1 MHSFR
6 VGPGK
11 DFTEAQKRNIIQENM
26 KMNKEVVKSDLSE
39 KVLVK
44 PSKS

>member
-11 DFTEAQKRNIIQENM
+11 DFTEAQKKKYNTRKHEN
-26 KMNKEVVKSDLSE
+26 E
-39 KVLVK
+39 
-44 PSKS
+44 